1 MYASI
6 LIVHVLAASIWTG
19 GHLFLSIGLLPK
31 VLKNKDYNS
40 LLNFE
45 RIYERV
51 GMPALIIQV
60 LTGVYLSYKLLP
72 NYSEWLSFQNHIS
85 SHISIKLI
93 LLALTILLAIIANTV
108 IIPNIKKGNNLT
120 IMAVFAY
127 LVTLLSI
134 FFVIVGLSFR
144 LFIF

>member
-1 MYASI
+1 MYTLI

-19 GHLFLSIGLLPK
+19 GHLFLALGLLPK
-31 VLKNKDYNS
+31 VLKDKDYS
-40 LLNFE
+40 ALLNFE
-45 RIYERV
+45 RNYEKV
-51 GMPALIIQV
+51 GMPALIVQV
-60 LTGVYLSYKLLP
+60 LTGVYLSYNLLP
-72 NYSEWLSFQNHIS
+72 NFSEWLSFQNHIS
-85 SHISIKLI
+85 FHISLKLI
-93 LLALTILLAIIANTV
+93 LLALTILLAVIANTV